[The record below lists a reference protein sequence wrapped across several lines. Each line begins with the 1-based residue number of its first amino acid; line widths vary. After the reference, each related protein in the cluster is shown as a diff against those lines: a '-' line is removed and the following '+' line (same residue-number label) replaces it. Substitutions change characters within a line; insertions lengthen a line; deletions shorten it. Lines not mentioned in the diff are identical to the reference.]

1 MNIKTYFFAFLALMM
16 LCGCHVRHDHGQ
28 QMPGSRMGI
37 DSVPNNTI
45 GTMSDEEIEALEKEK
60 QEEEEDWMKEDG
72 VYIPDIPKDAKG
84 EAHPEAVD
92 AIERMLQG
100 KE

>member
-1 MNIKTYFFAFLALMM
+1 
-16 LCGCHVRHDHGQ
+16 
-28 QMPGSRMGI
+28 MGV

-45 GTMSDEEIEALEKEK
+45 GTMSEEEIKALEEEK
-60 QEEEEDWMKEDG
+60 REEEEWMKEDG
-72 VYIPDIPKDAKG
+72 IYIPDPPKDAKG

>member
-1 MNIKTYFFAFLALMM
+1 MKTCLFTLLALMM
-16 LCGCHVRHDHGQ
+16 LCGCHVRHDHSQ
-28 QMPGSRMGI
+28 QMPGSRMGV

-45 GTMSDEEIEALEKEK
+45 GTMSDEEIEALEEEK
-60 QEEEEDWMKEDG
+60 REEEEDWMKEDG
-72 VYIPDIPKDAKG
+72 VYIPDPPKDAKG

>member
-1 MNIKTYFFAFLALMM
+1 
-16 LCGCHVRHDHGQ
+16 
-28 QMPGSRMGI
+28 MGV

-45 GTMSDEEIEALEKEK
+45 GTMSEEEIKALEEEK
-60 QEEEEDWMKEDG
+60 REEEDWMKEDG
-72 VYIPDIPKDAKG
+72 IYIPDPPKDAKG

>member
-1 MNIKTYFFAFLALMM
+1 MKTCLFTLLALMM
-16 LCGCHVRHDHGQ
+16 LCGCHVRHDHSQ

-37 DSVPNNTI
+37 DSIPNNTI
-45 GTMSDEEIEALEKEK
+45 GTMSEEEIKALEEEK
-60 QEEEEDWMKEDG
+60 REEEEWMKEDG
-72 VYIPDIPKDAKG
+72 IYIPDPPKDAKA

>member
-1 MNIKTYFFAFLALMM
+1 MNMKTCLFTLLALMM
-16 LCGCHVRHDHGQ
+16 LCGCHVRHDHSQ
-28 QMPGSRMGI
+28 QMPGSRMGV

-45 GTMSDEEIEALEKEK
+45 GTMSEEEIKALEEEK
-60 QEEEEDWMKEDG
+60 REEEEWMKEDG
-72 VYIPDIPKDAKG
+72 IYIPDPPKDAKG

>member
-1 MNIKTYFFAFLALMM
+1 MNMKTCLFTLLALMM
-16 LCGCHVRHDHGQ
+16 LCGCHVRHDHSQ
-28 QMPGSRMGI
+28 QMPGSRMGV
-37 DSVPNNTI
+37 DSVPNNTN
-45 GTMSDEEIEALEKEK
+45 GTMSEEEIKALEEEK
-60 QEEEEDWMKEDG
+60 REEEEWMKEDG
-72 VYIPDIPKDAKG
+72 IYIPDPPKDAKG

>member
-1 MNIKTYFFAFLALMM
+1 MNIKTFLFTFLALMM
-16 LCGCHVRHDHGQ
+16 LCGCHVRHDHSQ

-37 DSVPNNTI
+37 DSVPDNTI
-45 GTMSDEEIEALEKEK
+45 GTLSEEEIKALEEEK
-60 QEEEEDWMKEDG
+60 REEEEWMKEDG
-72 VYIPDIPKDAKG
+72 IYIPDPPKDAKG

>member
-1 MNIKTYFFAFLALMM
+1 MM

-60 QEEEEDWMKEDG
+60 QEEEEWMREDC
-72 VYIPDIPKDAKG
+72 VYIPDIPKDVKG

>member
-1 MNIKTYFFAFLALMM
+1 MNMKTCLFTLLALMM
-16 LCGCHVRHDHGQ
+16 LCGCHVRHDHSQ
-28 QMPGSRMGI
+28 QMPGSRMGV

-45 GTMSDEEIEALEKEK
+45 GTMSDEEIEALEEEK
-60 QEEEEDWMKEDG
+60 REEEEDWMKEDG
-72 VYIPDIPKDAKG
+72 VYIPDPPKDAKG

>member
-1 MNIKTYFFAFLALMM
+1 MNMKSCLFTLLALMM
-16 LCGCHVRHDHGQ
+16 LCGCHVRHDHSQ
-28 QMPGSRMGI
+28 QMPGSRMGV

-45 GTMSDEEIEALEKEK
+45 GTMSEEEIKALEEEK
-60 QEEEEDWMKEDG
+60 REEEEWMKEDG
-72 VYIPDIPKDAKG
+72 IYIPDPPKDAKG

>member
-1 MNIKTYFFAFLALMM
+1 MKTCLFTLLALMM
-16 LCGCHVRHDHGQ
+16 LCGCHVRHDHSQ

-45 GTMSDEEIEALEKEK
+45 GTMSEEEIEALEEEK
-60 QEEEEDWMKEDG
+60 REEEEWMKEDG
-72 VYIPDIPKDAKG
+72 IYIPDPPKDAKG

>member
-1 MNIKTYFFAFLALMM
+1 MKTCLFTLLALMM
-16 LCGCHVRHDHGQ
+16 LCGCHVRHDHSQ
-28 QMPGSRMGI
+28 QMPGSRMGV

-45 GTMSDEEIEALEKEK
+45 GTMSEEEIKALEEEK
-60 QEEEEDWMKEDG
+60 LEEEEWMKEDG
-72 VYIPDIPKDAKG
+72 IYIPDPPKDAKG

>member
-1 MNIKTYFFAFLALMM
+1 MKTCLFTLLALMM
-16 LCGCHVRHDHGQ
+16 LCGCHVRHDHSQ
-28 QMPGSRMGI
+28 QMPGSRMGV

-45 GTMSDEEIEALEKEK
+45 GTMSEEEIKALEEEK
-60 QEEEEDWMKEDG
+60 REEEEWMKEDG
-72 VYIPDIPKDAKG
+72 IYIPDPPKDAKG

>member
-1 MNIKTYFFAFLALMM
+1 MNIKTFLFTFLALMM
-16 LCGCHVRHDHGQ
+16 LCGCHVRHDHSQ

-37 DSVPNNTI
+37 DSVPDNTI
-45 GTMSDEEIEALEKEK
+45 GTLSEEEIKALEEEK
-60 QEEEEDWMKEDG
+60 REEEEWMKEDG
-72 VYIPDIPKDAKG
+72 FYIPDPPKDAKG